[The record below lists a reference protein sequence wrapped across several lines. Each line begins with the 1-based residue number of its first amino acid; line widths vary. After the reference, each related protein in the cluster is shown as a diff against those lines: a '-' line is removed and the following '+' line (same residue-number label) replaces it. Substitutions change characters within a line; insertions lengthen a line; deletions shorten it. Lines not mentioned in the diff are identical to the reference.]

1 MDPADLP
8 SAGASGG
15 DRGRDVEMSSGRT
28 RHRAAEFFAG
38 AGLARMGLEASHRFD
53 VTWANDIDVTKARL
67 YRARFG
73 DGPTDHLLVKDVADI
88 RPDELPTDVDLAWAS
103 FPCTDV
109 SLAGDREG
117 LAGAESGTWWAF
129 VDRLRDLEALP
140 DVVVAENVLGLA
152 TSDGGRDLEALL
164 RSLNDLEYLV
174 DVLAIDGRH
183 FVAQSR
189 PRLFIVATRTTNGL
203 LESGD
208 EHPARPDWLV
218 RRLESFDVKTFHPDL
233 PQLPEGPRNLL
244 GSVEQLPID
253 HPRWWPA
260 DRVARFEQELSAIQR
275 QRLEAMRTA
284 TAITW
289 RTAYRR
295 SRSGRPAWEIRADE
309 IAGCLR
315 TVRGGSS
322 KQAVVE
328 AGRGA
333 VRVRWMTPGEYAA
346 LMGAAGY
353 PIDGFRDN
361 QVYFGFGDAV
371 VVPVVGWL
379 ATNYLDRLLT

>member
-1 MDPADLP
+1 MAT
-8 SAGASGG
+8 A
-15 DRGRDVEMSSGRT
+15 RT

-38 AGLARMGLEASHRFD
+38 AGLARLGLEATGRFD
-53 VTWANDIDVTKARL
+53 VTWANDIDADKARL

-73 DGPTDHLLVKDVADI
+73 TGPADHLLVRDVDEI
-88 RPDELPTDVDLAWAS
+88 DPTELPTGVDLAWAS

-129 VDRLRDLEALP
+129 IDRLRALDELP
-140 DVVVAENVLGLA
+140 RVVVAENVLGLA
-152 TSDGGRDLEALL
+152 TSNQGRDLEALL
-164 RSLNDLEYLV
+164 HSLDELDYLV

-189 PRLFIVATRTTNGL
+189 PRLFIVATRATNGL

-208 EHPARPDWLV
+208 GHPARPTWLTD
-218 RRLESFDVKTFHPDL
+218 RLERLDVKIFRPDL
-233 PQLPEGPRNLL
+233 PALPDGPDTLV
-244 GSVEQLPID
+244 GAVEQLAGD
-253 HPRWWPA
+253 DPRWWPRG
-260 DRVARFEQELSAIQR
+260 RVARFERELSAIQQR
-275 QRLEAMRTA
+275 RLEAMRTA
-284 TAITW
+284 PGLSW

-295 SRSGRPAWEIRADE
+295 SRAGRPAWEIRADE

-328 AGRGA
+328 AGAGQ

-346 LMGAAGY
+346 LMGAADY

-361 QVYFGFGDAV
+361 QIYFGFGDAV
-371 VVPVVGWL
+371 VVPAVNWL
-379 ATNYLDRLLT
+379 ATHYLDRLLTRPAADPGRGS